1 MTVST
6 LLNIALWIFTVVGY
20 IIYNLY
26 QKNVQLEDKV
36 RDQQILLQNI
46 RIVVAESDRRL
57 KDLDKRGIF
66 ASDDEVGTFFKTVQ
80 AVQEMLNE
88 FSK

>member
-6 LLNIALWIFTVVGY
+6 LLNIALWIFTLVGY
-20 IIYNLY
+20 VIYNLY

-36 RDQQILLQNI
+36 RDQQILLHNI
-46 RIVVAESDRRL
+46 KIVVEESDKRL